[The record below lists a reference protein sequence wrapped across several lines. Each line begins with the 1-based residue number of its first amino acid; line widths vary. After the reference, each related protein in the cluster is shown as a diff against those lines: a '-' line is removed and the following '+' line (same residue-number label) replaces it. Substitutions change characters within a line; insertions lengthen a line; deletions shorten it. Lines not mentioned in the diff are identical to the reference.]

1 MDKKILEEIERIK
14 LISGYSL
21 KSTLTENINILLEK
35 AILTVANAVD
45 PAVVKGLKNVMH
57 DTPGFLATLKN
68 INFTQFGGITRMDG
82 TILKNSDEILKALK
96 SGKLTVQESGKVYRG
111 VFRATTDPATLKA
124 IAESTVLNS
133 SFVRKYGVLT
143 KSVFIE
149 RTMKQMK
156 IGQKQAEALWNA
168 NRLLNKGA
176 KNVGQGAKVG
186 GQGAKVGGQGAKVGG
201 KGAKVGGKTGGNV
214 IVNVNTNIKNMSKAE
229 IRQAKML
236 EEYSETLWRS
246 TGQNADELARK
257 YKFKNF
263 EEWGRKDPEGM
274 LRVIQSETRS
284 GKGFFARLFSKGR
297 RWATVWSI
305 VKWGALALG
314 AYWLYKNLFGDD
326 AVNPCDPGSHMVE
339 GKGCIPDVDPE
350 PEPVVT
356 DTTTVKGGG
365 GESYIECE
373 PPYYKGCIGKKGD
386 DNIKKAQD
394 CLGVTPNG
402 FFNQETEDALK
413 NKINKKSFTSSDM
426 SAICASSYG
435 GGSFQ
440 I

>member
-21 KSTLTENINILLEK
+21 KSTLTENKDILLEK
-35 AILTVANAVD
+35 TALKVVSAVD

-68 INFTQFGGITRMDG
+68 INFAQFGGITRMDG
-82 TILKNSDEILKALK
+82 TVLKNSDEIFKALK
-96 SGKLTVQESGKVYRG
+96 SGKLTTQNAGKVYRN
-111 VFRATTDPATLKA
+111 VFRSTTDPATLKA

-133 SFVRKYGVLT
+133 SFIRKYGVLT

-186 GQGAKVGGQGAKVGG
+186 GQGV
-201 KGAKVGGKTGGNV
+201 KVGGKTGGNV
-214 IVNVNTNIKNMSKAE
+214 IVNVNTNIKNMSKSE
-229 IRQAKML
+229 IRYAKQL

-246 TGQNADELARK
+246 TGQNADELARNNG
-257 YKFKNF
+257 FKNF
-263 EEWGRKDPEGM
+263 DDWGRRDPGG
-274 LRVIQSETRS
+274 LAIFARSETRS
-284 GKGFFARLFSKGR
+284 GTGFFGRLFSKGR

-305 VKWGALALG
+305 AKWGALALG

-326 AVNPCDPGSHMVE
+326 AVDPCDPGTHMVE
-339 GKGCIPDVDPE
+339 GKGCIPDEDPVIPPKPE
-350 PEPVVT
+350 PDPVVT

-365 GESYIECE
+365 GESYIECDE
-373 PPYYKGCIGKKGD
+373 PYYKGCIGKKGD
-386 DNIKKAQD
+386 DTIKKAQD

-426 SAICASSYG
+426 NAICASSYG

>member
-214 IVNVNTNIKNMSKAE
+214 IVNVNVNTNIKNMSKAE
-229 IRQAKML
+229 IRQAKHVGGVFGNSL
-236 EEYSETLWRS
+236 ESYRS
-246 TGQNADELARK
+246 KTRMNLLEKISLKD
-257 YKFKNF
+257 F

-284 GKGFFARLFSKGR
+284 GTGFFARLFSKGR

-314 AYWLYKNLFGDD
+314 AYWLYKQLFGDD
-326 AVNPCDPGSHMVE
+326 AVKRVC
-339 GKGCIPDVDPE
+339 
-350 PEPVVT
+350 
-356 DTTTVKGGG
+356 
-365 GESYIECE
+365 
-373 PPYYKGCIGKKGD
+373 
-386 DNIKKAQD
+386 
-394 CLGVTPNG
+394 
-402 FFNQETEDALK
+402 
-413 NKINKKSFTSSDM
+413 
-426 SAICASSYG
+426 
-435 GGSFQ
+435 
-440 I
+440 

>member
-96 SGKLTVQESGKVYRG
+96 SGKLTVQESGKVYRS

-168 NRLLNKGA
+168 NRLLNKGS

-186 GQGAKVGGQGAKVGG
+186 GKAGGKVGG
-201 KGAKVGGKTGGNV
+201 KAGGNV
-214 IVNVNTNIKNMSKAE
+214 IVNVGNVNTNIKNMSKAE

-236 EEYSETLWRS
+236 EEYAEKLWKA

-263 EEWGRKDPEGM
+263 EDWGRRDPEGM

-284 GKGFFARLFSKGR
+284 GTGFFARLFSKGR

-365 GESYIECE
+365 GESYIECDE
-373 PPYYKGCIGKKGD
+373 PYYKGCVGKKGD
-386 DNIKKAQD
+386 DTIKKAQD

>member
-1 MDKKILEEIERIK
+1 MGKWLIMDKKILEEIERIK

-21 KSTLTENINILLEK
+21 KSTLTENKDILLEK
-35 AILTVANAVD
+35 TALKVVSAVD

-68 INFTQFGGITRMDG
+68 INFAQFGGITRMDG
-82 TILKNSDEILKALK
+82 TVLKNSDEIFKALK
-96 SGKLTVQESGKVYRG
+96 SGKLTTQNAGKVYRN
-111 VFRATTDPATLKA
+111 VFRSTTDPATLKA

-133 SFVRKYGVLT
+133 SFIRKYGVLT

-186 GQGAKVGGQGAKVGG
+186 GQGV
-201 KGAKVGGKTGGNV
+201 KVGGKTGGNV
-214 IVNVNTNIKNMSKAE
+214 IVNVNTNIKNMSKSE
-229 IRQAKML
+229 IRYAKQL

-246 TGQNADELARK
+246 TGQNADELARNNG
-257 YKFKNF
+257 FKNF
-263 EEWGRKDPEGM
+263 DDWGRRDPGG
-274 LRVIQSETRS
+274 LAIFARSETRS
-284 GKGFFARLFSKGR
+284 GTGFFGRLFSKGR

-305 VKWGALALG
+305 AKWGALALG

-326 AVNPCDPGSHMVE
+326 AVDPCDPGTHMVE
-339 GKGCIPDVDPE
+339 GKGCIPDEDPVVPPE
-350 PEPVVT
+350 PDPVVT
-356 DTTTVKGGG
+356 VTTTVKGGG
-365 GESYIECE
+365 GESYIECDE
-373 PPYYKGCIGKKGD
+373 PYYKGCIGKKGD
-386 DNIKKAQD
+386 DTIKKAQD

>member
-35 AILTVANAVD
+35 TVLKVANAVD

-57 DTPGFLATLKN
+57 DTPGFLATLKT
-68 INFTQFGGITRMDG
+68 IDFAQFGGITRMDG
-82 TILKNSDEILKALK
+82 TVLKNSDEIFKALK
-96 SGKLTVQESGKVYRG
+96 SGKLTTQNAGKVYRN
-111 VFRATTDPATLKA
+111 VFRSTTDPATLKA

-143 KSVFIE
+143 KAVFIE

-156 IGQKQAEALWNA
+156 IGPKQAEALWKA

-186 GQGAKVGGQGAKVGG
+186 GQGAKVGGQGAKVGA
-201 KGAKVGGKTGGNV
+201 KGGSQV

-229 IRQAKML
+229 IRYAKQL
-236 EEYSETLWRS
+236 QDYSDTLWRA
-246 TGQNADELARK
+246 TGQNADELARNNGW
-257 YKFKNF
+257 KNF
-263 EEWGRKDPEGM
+263 DDWGRNDADGM
-274 LRVIQSETRS
+274 LRVIQSETKS
-284 GKGFFARLFSKGR
+284 GTGFFGRLFSKGR

-314 AYWLYKNLFGDD
+314 AYWLYKNLFGEN
-326 AVNPCDPGSHMVE
+326 APNPCDPGTHMVE
-339 GKGCIPDVDPE
+339 GKGCIPDEDPDPKPE
-350 PEPVVT
+350 PDPVVT
-356 DTTTVKGGG
+356 DTTTVEGGG
-365 GESYIECE
+365 GEKYIECDE
-373 PPYYKGCIGKKGD
+373 PYYKGCVGKKGVD
-386 DNIKKAQD
+386 TIKKAQD

>member
-1 MDKKILEEIERIK
+1 MGKWLIMDKKILEEIERIK

-21 KSTLTENINILLEK
+21 KSTLTENKDILLEK
-35 AILTVANAVD
+35 TALKVVSAVD

-68 INFTQFGGITRMDG
+68 INFAQFGGITRMDG
-82 TILKNSDEILKALK
+82 TVLKNSDEIFKALK
-96 SGKLTVQESGKVYRG
+96 SGKLTTQNAGKVYRN
-111 VFRATTDPATLKA
+111 VFRSTTDPATLKA

-133 SFVRKYGVLT
+133 SFIRKYGVLT

-186 GQGAKVGGQGAKVGG
+186 GQGV
-201 KGAKVGGKTGGNV
+201 KVGGKTGGNV
-214 IVNVNTNIKNMSKAE
+214 IVNVNTNIKNMSKSE
-229 IRQAKML
+229 IRYAKQL

-246 TGQNADELARK
+246 TGQNADELARNNG
-257 YKFKNF
+257 FKNF
-263 EEWGRKDPEGM
+263 DDWGRRDPGG
-274 LRVIQSETRS
+274 LAIFARSETRS
-284 GKGFFARLFSKGR
+284 GTGFFGRLFSKGR

-305 VKWGALALG
+305 AKWGALALG

-326 AVNPCDPGSHMVE
+326 AVDPCDPGTHMVE
-339 GKGCIPDVDPE
+339 GKGCIPDEDPVVPPE
-350 PEPVVT
+350 PDPVVT
-356 DTTTVKGGG
+356 VTTTVKGGG
-365 GESYIECE
+365 GESYIECDE
-373 PPYYKGCIGKKGD
+373 PYYKGCVGKKGD
-386 DNIKKAQD
+386 DTIKKAQD

>member
-1 MDKKILEEIERIK
+1 MGKWLIMDKKILEEIERIK

-21 KSTLTENINILLEK
+21 KSTLTENKDILLEK
-35 AILTVANAVD
+35 TALKVVSAVD

-68 INFTQFGGITRMDG
+68 INFAQFGGITRMDG
-82 TILKNSDEILKALK
+82 TVLKNSDEIFKALK
-96 SGKLTVQESGKVYRG
+96 SGKLTTQNAGKVYRN
-111 VFRATTDPATLKA
+111 VFRSTTDPATLKA

-133 SFVRKYGVLT
+133 SFIRKYGVLT

-186 GQGAKVGGQGAKVGG
+186 GQGV
-201 KGAKVGGKTGGNV
+201 KVGGKTGGNV
-214 IVNVNTNIKNMSKAE
+214 IVNVNTNIKNMSKSE
-229 IRQAKML
+229 IRYAKQL

-246 TGQNADELARK
+246 TGQNADELARNNG
-257 YKFKNF
+257 FKNF
-263 EEWGRKDPEGM
+263 DDWGRRDPGG
-274 LRVIQSETRS
+274 LAIFARSETRS
-284 GKGFFARLFSKGR
+284 GTGFFGRLFSKGR

-305 VKWGALALG
+305 AKWGALALG

-326 AVNPCDPGSHMVE
+326 AVDPCDPGTHMVE
-339 GKGCIPDVDPE
+339 GKGCIPDEDPVVPPE
-350 PEPVVT
+350 PDPVVT
-356 DTTTVKGGG
+356 VTTTVKGGG
-365 GESYIECE
+365 GESYIECDE
-373 PPYYKGCIGKKGD
+373 PYYKGCVGKKGD
-386 DNIKKAQD
+386 DTIKKAQD

-426 SAICASSYG
+426 NAICASSYG